1 MKPLVILLVVFVL
14 SIFIIRFFNQKYD
27 VVLAA
32 RIAMCAMLCFTAIGH
47 FAFTKGMTM
56 MLPPII
62 PFKTELIYFTG
73 VVEIILGIGLL
84 VPNWKVYSAWILIV
98 FFVILLPA
106 NIYAAIKQVDLQKAT
121 FNGYG
126 LSYLWFRIPLQLLF
140 IVWVYLSSIR
150 F

>member
-1 MKPLVILLVVFVL
+1 MKPLVVLLVVFVL
-14 SIFIIRFFNQKYD
+14 SIFVLQFFNQKYD
-27 VVLAA
+27 TVLAA

-56 MLPPII
+56 MLPSII
-62 PFKTELIYFTG
+62 PFKTEIVYFTG
-73 VVEIILGIGLL
+73 IVEVILGIGLL
-84 VPNWKVYSAWILIV
+84 VSNWKVYSAWILIF

-121 FNGYG
+121 FDGYG

-140 IVWVYLSSIR
+140 IAWIYLSSIR

>member
-121 FNGYG
+121 FDGYG
-126 LSYLWFRIPLQLLF
+126 LSYLWFRVPLQLLF

>member
-1 MKPLVILLVVFVL
+1 MKPLVILLAVFVL
-14 SIFIIRFFNQKYD
+14 SIFVIRFFNQKYD

-121 FNGYG
+121 FDGYG

>member
-1 MKPLVILLVVFVL
+1 MKPLVVLLVVFGL
-14 SIFIIRFFNQKYD
+14 STFVIRFFNQKYD
-27 VVLAA
+27 FVLAA
-32 RIAMCAMLCFTAIGH
+32 RIAMFAMLCFTAIGH

-56 MLPPII
+56 MLPSII

-73 VVEIILGIGLL
+73 ILEIILGIGLL
-84 VPNWKVYSAWILIV
+84 IPNWKVYSAWILIV

-121 FNGYG
+121 FDGYG

-140 IVWVYLSSIR
+140 IVWTYLSSIR

>member
-14 SIFIIRFFNQKYD
+14 SIFVIRFLNQKYD

-121 FNGYG
+121 FDGYG
-126 LSYLWFRIPLQLLF
+126 LSYLWFRVPLQLLF